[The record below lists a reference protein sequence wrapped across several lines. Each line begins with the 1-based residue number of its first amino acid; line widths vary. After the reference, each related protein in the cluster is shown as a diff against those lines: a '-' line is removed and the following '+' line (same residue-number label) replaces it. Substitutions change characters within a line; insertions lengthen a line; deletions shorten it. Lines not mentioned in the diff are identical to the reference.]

1 MKKREWRKSQ
11 NRGLGAK
18 EGEINMCPL
27 NLGRTSEEK
36 RIAICIDVKD
46 VLVIVFNS
54 YPSNFQE
61 FFKWVAE
68 VRQRED
74 SGQTL
79 K

>member
-1 MKKREWRKSQ
+1 M
-11 NRGLGAK
+11 LK
-18 EGEINMCPL
+18 EENEQEEELFDQVGDC
-27 NLGRTSEEK
+27 LGRTSEEK
-36 RIAICIDVKD
+36 RKAICMDVKD

-54 YPSNFQE
+54 RPSNFQE

-68 VRQRED
+68 VRQKED